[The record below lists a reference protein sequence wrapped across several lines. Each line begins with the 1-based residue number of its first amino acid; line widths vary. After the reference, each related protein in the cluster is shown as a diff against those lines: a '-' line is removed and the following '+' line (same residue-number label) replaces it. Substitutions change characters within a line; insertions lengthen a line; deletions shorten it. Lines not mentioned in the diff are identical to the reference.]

1 MQCFFSIYSEK
12 LDILLIINY
21 CKYSIKPPKGLFLS
35 IRFRGG
41 GRGGG
46 GNREER
52 QVLFSGEMGC
62 RTAFLN
68 KEKMALLF
76 FIKNIQF
83 TKRKGHAAEEQKQI

>member
-35 IRFRGG
+35 IRFRGR
-41 GRGGG
+41 GRGGGG

-52 QVLFSGEMGC
+52 QV
-62 RTAFLN
+62 
-68 KEKMALLF
+68 
-76 FIKNIQF
+76 
-83 TKRKGHAAEEQKQI
+83 

>member
-41 GRGGG
+41 GGGVIEKRGKFNLVVKRG
-46 GNREER
+46 
-52 QVLFSGEMGC
+52 
-62 RTAFLN
+62 A
-68 KEKMALLF
+68 ALLF
-76 FIKNIQF
+76 
-83 TKRKGHAAEEQKQI
+83 

>member
-1 MQCFFSIYSEK
+1 MQCFISIYSEK

-41 GRGGG
+41 GRGG
-46 GNREER
+46 NREER
-52 QVLFSGEMGC
+52 QVKFSGETGC
-62 RTAFLN
+62 RTTFLN

-83 TKRKGHAAEEQKQI
+83 TERKGHAAEEQKQI

>member
-46 GNREER
+46 
-52 QVLFSGEMGC
+52 VI
-62 RTAFLN
+62 
-68 KEKMALLF
+68 EKRGKFNLVVKQGAALLF
-76 FIKNIQF
+76 
-83 TKRKGHAAEEQKQI
+83 